1 MSKVCLVLEGGGN
14 RGIYTS
20 GVLDAFLENDIFINN
35 IYGVSAGALNAMS
48 YLSKQK
54 GRSYRV
60 NKEYIFKDCISYK
73 SILQGK
79 SILNLD
85 YVFNEVNRELD
96 KFDFEAFENNKGE
109 YTVVCLDMK
118 TGLPV
123 YKKIESYDDY
133 PYIKASASLP
143 LFTKSVEID
152 GMKLLDG
159 GFGDSIP
166 VMKALEDGY
175 DKIIVICTRDKEF
188 QCKPYSLMN
197 LYKLRYRKYPEMLNT
212 FKTRYMKYNVT
223 RDIIEDLEEKGIVKA
238 IYPSEVLHVGNLE
251 KDMSVVDHVYEVG
264 YKDGLELVKEVK
276 KFLGGKVNEKKG
288 R

>member
-60 NKEYIFKDCISYK
+60 NKEYIFKDCINYK

-85 YVFNEVNRELD
+85 YVFNEVNMELD
-96 KFDFEAFENNKGE
+96 KFDLEAFENNKGE
-109 YTVVCLDMK
+109 YVVVCLDMK

-123 YKKIESYDDY
+123 YKKIDSYDDY

-143 LFTKSVEID
+143 LFTKCVEID

-175 DKIIVICTRDKEF
+175 DKIIVICTRDKGFE
-188 QCKPYSLMN
+188 CKQYSLMN
-197 LYKLRYRKYPEMLNT
+197 LYKLGYRKYPEMLNT

-223 RDIIEDLEEKGIVKA
+223 RDIIEDLEDKGIVKA
-238 IYPSEVLHVGNLE
+238 IYPSEELHVGNLE

-264 YKDGLELVKEVK
+264 YKDGLELVSEVK